1 MKSPTRRSFVRL
13 TPFSMF
19 GLLLAIV
26 GCGTITIDI
35 RTEILSRQ
43 EITQNIEYVI
53 SGPIATLFITDGEV
67 DLGEESNVADI
78 QALEAAGW
86 VLTTD
91 VKKIDGDDAL
101 VMKLSQ
107 TFKAEDAAEQFRL
120 ASEALAEGDT
130 TTSMIPYL
138 EIAEDEDEIVY
149 SLRMAVSL
157 DEVPEESGSEFPV
170 ATIEP
175 LIIDGTPF
183 AGLPDFSDAVPT
195 DELGGAFSDGLGDF
209 TDALTDSFGDFI
221 TMNWIVEMPGNVTES
236 NATSEDGGRLTWE
249 LDFDQLSEIDSDL
262 FATSVVNKNSGGSCN
277 R

>member
-1 MKSPTRRSFVRL
+1 
-13 TPFSMF
+13 MF

-67 DLGEESNVADI
+67 DLGEDSNVADI
-78 QALEAAGW
+78 EALEAADW
-86 VLTTD
+86 LLTTE
-91 VKKIDGDDAL
+91 VTKVDGDDAL
-101 VMKLSQ
+101 VMRLSQ
-107 TFKAEDAAEQFRL
+107 TFKGEDAAEQFRL
-120 ASEALAEGDT
+120 ASETLAEGDT
-130 TTSMIPYL
+130 TTSMVPYL
-138 EIAEDEDEIVY
+138 DITENEDEIVY

-170 ATIEP
+170 ATLEP
-175 LIIDGTPF
+175 LNIDGTPF
-183 AGLPDFSDAVPT
+183 AGLPDFSDRTPT
-195 DELGGAFSDGLGDF
+195 GDLGGAFSDGLGDF

-221 TMNWIVEMPGNVTES
+221 TMNWTVEMPGQVTES
-236 NATSEDGGRLTWE
+236 NATTEDGDSLTWE
-249 LDFDQLSEIDSDL
+249 LDFTQLSEIDSDL